1 MSRELSHNR
10 FANLGGAYVPA
21 MSDETIMVAGNGTIF
36 LGGPPL
42 VKAATGEEVTAEEL
56 GGAEVHCSKS
66 GVSDHMANDEIEGI
80 SIARDIISNLNQE
93 SIFGDK
99 PNNKTWEEPLFPPEE
114 LAGILPTDPKTPFDV
129 RMVLAR
135 ILDGSRFHEVK
146 AKVNSSFQ
154 LRETLSNCLLSS
166 HHNCT
171 VWPNNS
177 NRIW

>member
-1 MSRELSHNR
+1 
-10 FANLGGAYVPA
+10 

-56 GGAEVHCSKS
+56 GGAEVHCAKS

-80 SIARDIISNLNQE
+80 SIARDVISNLNQE

-99 PNNKTWEEPLFPPEE
+99 SNKVTWEEPMFPSEE
-114 LAGILPTDPKTPFDV
+114 LAGVLPTDPKTTFDV

-154 LRETLSNCLLSS
+154 VASNVSPFSLFLS

-171 VWPNNS
+171 VRPNHCH
-177 NRIW
+177 RIW